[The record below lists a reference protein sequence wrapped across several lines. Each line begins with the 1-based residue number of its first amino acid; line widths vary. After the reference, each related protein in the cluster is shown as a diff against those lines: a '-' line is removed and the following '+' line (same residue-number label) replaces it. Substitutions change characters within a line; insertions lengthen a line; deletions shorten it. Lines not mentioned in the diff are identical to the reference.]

1 MLMAAVMMAGVSV
14 ARPAEAHMQGMS
26 TASFDVQPD
35 GTVEAQLVFASTEP
49 LRGTPLKDEDLRA
62 FILDGVAV
70 TADGVACPATF
81 RGAGPGPETGG
92 DALVLEADFACPREA
107 AGHSDGTASDI
118 TATLYYLSALGPA
131 HREVARISA
140 GSATSEAVL
149 SGDHRAIALRL
160 PGDPLLAKR
169 LRKARLLTVVTAV
182 FAAFLAALF
191 VWRWR
196 ATRKA

>member
-1 MLMAAVMMAGVSV
+1 MAAVMMAGVSV
-14 ARPAEAHMQGMS
+14 ARPAEAHMQGLS

-35 GTVEAQLVFASTEP
+35 GTVEASLVFASAEA

-62 FILDGVAV
+62 FVLDGVAV
-70 TADGVACPATF
+70 TADGAACPGTF
-81 RGAGPGPETGG
+81 RGAGPSEG
-92 DALVLEADFACPREA
+92 DGLVLEADFACPRELVA
-107 AGHSDGTASDI
+107 QGGGVGGSEI

-131 HREVARISA
+131 HREIARISA

-169 LRKARLLTVVTAV
+169 LRKARLLTVLTAV